1 MIVGPVKPG
10 DVLADKYRVERVLG
24 QGGMGLIVAAT
35 HVELDE
41 RVAIKF
47 LLGVPS
53 EASARRFLTEAR
65 AAAKVKNE
73 HVCRAFDFGRTENGE
88 PYIVME
94 YLEGR
99 DLGDELA
106 ARGPLPAAEVAD
118 WARQA
123 CEGIASAHALGIVHR
138 DIKPENLFLADLPGG
153 KRVLKV
159 LDFGVS
165 KLPDSS
171 VTKSAVAMGSP
182 LYMAPEQM
190 SSSRDVD
197 ARADVWSLGATLYEL
212 LSGRPPF
219 DAPNVLALAAMVR
232 ESEIVPLGEVRPD
245 LPEDL
250 ARIVMRCLSKD
261 RELRYRDGAE
271 LGEALG
277 AGRAEHARHVDP
289 KPSVRLVPSASVD
302 EPVDELRATQAV
314 LPVTRNTDSPPAN
327 PASTLSDVPP
337 PASGRGRLVLAGL
350 VGVCGLGVVIALGVA
365 SRSGAGSGPGEAG
378 LVSASASMSSAPS
391 APSAVTSLTQAS
403 TTPASVDA
411 SVAQEP
417 VASAS
422 AGPKGTSIP
431 VPNPK
436 LVSPPSSSQAPSQ
449 SPSPVKS
456 AATKPVAP
464 TSTVP
469 ARL

>member
-1 MIVGPVKPG
+1 MSMIVGPVKPG

-73 HVCRAFDFGRTENGE
+73 HVCRAFDFGRTETGE

-138 DIKPENLFLADLPGG
+138 DIKPENLFLADMPVGR
-153 KRVLKV
+153 RVLKV

-232 ESEIVPLGEVRPD
+232 ESEIVPLAEVRPD

-250 ARIVMRCLSKD
+250 TRIVMRCLSKD

-271 LGEALG
+271 LGHALG

-314 LPVTRNTDSPPAN
+314 LPVTRNTDAPPAD
-327 PASTLSDVPP
+327 PATTLSDVPP
-337 PASGRGRLVLAGL
+337 PASGRGRLALAAL
-350 VGVCGLGVVIALGVA
+350 VGVGALGVGIALAVA
-365 SRSGAGSGPGEAG
+365 SRSGGAGAGASGEAG
-378 LVSASASMSSAPS
+378 LVSASASLPS
-391 APSAVTSLTQAS
+391 ASPSAVTSLTQAS
-403 TTPASVDA
+403 ATPSSADA
-411 SVAQEP
+411 SVAIEP
-417 VASAS
+417 AVPVSSAS
-422 AGPKGTSIP
+422 AKPLATAP
-431 VPNPK
+431 HPTNPK
-436 LVSPPSSSQAPSQ
+436 SVGAPPPPA
-449 SPSPVKS
+449 KS